1 MLRFVEVLTEVLVA
15 LILLAALLLLLVCC
29 CVAALPLIS
38 AFASAPQQAALAS
51 MAIGIVAAPSAALG
65 AIRFLRQ

>member
-1 MLRFVEVLTEVLVA
+1 MLRAFEVMLAVFLLVCCG
-15 LILLAALLLLLVCC
+15 IAALLLI
-29 CVAALPLIS
+29 AAIAS
-38 AFASAPQQAALAS
+38 SASAPQQAALAS